1 MTILFPIIYSAAL
14 TYLVWKAFKVM
25 SNGWGIS
32 DNKNKRFSTSSF
44 KQKKYTIHPELL
56 DKSGN
61 ITEEE
66 LLTVRFSND
75 NDSTLEEKGSTTDQS
90 NYIKGKKLEL
100 RTKIVS
106 TVIRSLK
113 LPPRFRLKMVKEDPV
128 RLELSLTPSYGKNP
142 VIVGIVESLDLVAR
156 RDREGRLPRDLQGT
170 WDWTVR
176 HGKVSTGGWN
186 PMLKEALQ
194 TMFDTGLPAIVY
206 EELTGDEYHPVDGIR
221 HVK

>member
-32 DNKNKRFSTSSF
+32 ETEQKRFSTSKF

-75 NDSTLEEKGSTTDQS
+75 NDSTLEEKGSKTD
-90 NYIKGKKLEL
+90 
-100 RTKIVS
+100 
-106 TVIRSLK
+106 
-113 LPPRFRLKMVKEDPV
+113 
-128 RLELSLTPSYGKNP
+128 
-142 VIVGIVESLDLVAR
+142 
-156 RDREGRLPRDLQGT
+156 
-170 WDWTVR
+170 
-176 HGKVSTGGWN
+176 
-186 PMLKEALQ
+186 
-194 TMFDTGLPAIVY
+194 
-206 EELTGDEYHPVDGIR
+206 
-221 HVK
+221 